1 MRSYSIF
8 NMLTKSQIQNSAC
21 LHHEAEKKRIP
32 MRAFSLEYPS
42 MTIEDGYAIQAAWIK
57 LKEDEGRKIIGR
69 KVGLTSRAMQQA
81 MKIDEPDFGTLLDDM
96 LIESGAVIPASD
108 FIDPRIEVEIT
119 FVLKNDLFGDDLSIE
134 QVIAATDY
142 VVPSLELIAARS
154 HRVDPETGYT
164 RKVYDTISD
173 NAANAGIVVGETRVK
188 PNDIDLR
195 WAGAILYRNG
205 IVEETGLGAGILDH
219 PARGIIWL
227 AKRFAPHG
235 IKLDAGQYIM
245 SGSFTRPIIARA
257 GDDFKADF
265 GPMGTVELSF
275 S

>member
-1 MRSYSIF
+1 
-8 NMLTKSQIQNSAC
+8 MLTKSQIELSAR
-21 LHHEAEKKRIP
+21 LHHEAEKARTP
-32 MRAFSLEYPS
+32 FPAFSQQYPD
-42 MTIEDGYAIQAAWIK
+42 MTIEDGYAVQAAWIK
-57 LKEDEGRKIIGR
+57 LKESEGRKVIGR
-69 KVGLTSRAMQQA
+69 KVGLTSRAMQDA

-96 LIESGAVIPASD
+96 VFENGATIPAAD
-108 FIDPRIEVEIT
+108 FIDPRVEVEIT
-119 FVLKNDLFGDDLSIE
+119 FVLKKDLFGDDLSVE
-134 QVIAATDY
+134 DVLDATDY
-142 VVPSLELIAARS
+142 IVPSLELIAARS

-173 NAANAGIVVGETRVK
+173 NAANAGIIVGDVRSDPRDV
-188 PNDIDLR
+188 DMR
-195 WAGAILYRNG
+195 WAGSILYRNG

-245 SGSFTRPIIARA
+245 SGSFTRPVVARA
-257 GDDFKADF
+257 GDQFAADF
-265 GPMGTVELSF
+265 GPLGTVELGF

>member
-1 MRSYSIF
+1 
-8 NMLTKSQIQNSAC
+8 MLTKKQIQDSAQR
-21 LHHEAEKKRIP
+21 HHAAEKSRTS
-32 MRAFSLEYPS
+32 MQAFSLQYAD
-42 MTIEDGYAIQAAWIK
+42 MTIEDGYAVQDAWIK
-57 LKEDEGRKIIGR
+57 IKQAEGRKIIGR

-81 MKIDEPDFGTLLDDM
+81 MKIDEPDFGTILDDM
-96 LIESGAVIPASD
+96 LFANGATIPASD

-119 FVLKNDLFGDDLSIE
+119 FVLKDDLFGDDLSIKDVLE
-134 QVIAATDY
+134 ATDY
-142 VVPSLELIAARS
+142 VVPSLEIIAARS
-154 HRVDPETGYT
+154 HRVDPVTGYT

-173 NAANAGIVVGETRVK
+173 NAANAGIVVGDKRVK
-188 PNDIDLR
+188 PADIDLR
-195 WAGAILYRNG
+195 WTGAILYRND

-257 GDDFKADF
+257 GDKFKADF
-265 GPMGTVELSF
+265 GPLGTVELNF

>member
-1 MRSYSIF
+1 
-8 NMLTKSQIQNSAC
+8 MLNEIQILESAR
-21 LHHEAEKKRIP
+21 LHHEAEKARKP
-32 MRAFSLEYPS
+32 MRAFSLQYPD
-42 MTIEDGYAIQAAWIK
+42 MTIADGYAVQDAWMKIK
-57 LKEDEGRKIIGR
+57 EAEGRKVIGR
-69 KVGLTSRAMQQA
+69 KVGLTSRAMQEA
-81 MKIDEPDFGTLLDDM
+81 MKINEPDFGTLLDDM
-96 LIESGAVIPASD
+96 LFENGATIPASD

-119 FVLKNDLFGDDLSIE
+119 FVLKDDLFGDDLSIE
-134 QVIAATDY
+134 DVLAATDY

-154 HRVDPETGYT
+154 HRIDPETGYT

-173 NAANAGIVVGETRVK
+173 NAANAGIVVGDTRVK
-188 PNDIDLR
+188 PTDIDLR
-195 WAGAILYRNG
+195 WTGAILYRNG

-227 AKRFAPHG
+227 AKRFEPHG

-257 GDDFKADF
+257 GDAFKADF
-265 GPMGTVELSF
+265 GPLGTVELIF

>member
-1 MRSYSIF
+1 M
-8 NMLTKSQIQNSAC
+8 QIKESAR
-21 LHHEAEKKRIP
+21 LHHEAEKTRKP
-32 MRAFSLEYPS
+32 MRAFSMKYPG
-42 MTIEDGYAIQAAWIK
+42 MTIEDGYAVQDAWVRLK
-57 LKEDEGRKIIGR
+57 LAEGRKVIGR

-81 MKIDEPDFGTLLDDM
+81 MNINEPDFGTLLDDM
-96 LIESGAVIPASD
+96 LFENGATICASD

-119 FVLKNDLFGDDLSIE
+119 FVLKEDLFGENLNVEDVL
-134 QVIAATDY
+134 AATDY

-173 NAANAGIVVGETRVK
+173 NAANAGIIVGETRLK
-188 PNDIDLR
+188 PNEIDLR

-219 PARGIIWL
+219 PARGLIWL

-257 GDDFKADF
+257 GDHFKADF
-265 GPMGTVELSF
+265 GTLGTVELSF

>member
-1 MRSYSIF
+1 
-8 NMLTKSQIQNSAC
+8 MLSKIQIEDSARR
-21 LHHEAEKKRIP
+21 HHEAEKTRSP
-32 MRAFSLEYPS
+32 MQAFSLQYPD
-42 MTIEDGYAIQAAWIK
+42 MTIEDGYAVQDAWIQIK
-57 LKEDEGRKIIGR
+57 LDEGRKIIGR

-81 MKIDEPDFGTLLDDM
+81 MKIDEPDFGTILDDM
-96 LIESGAVIPASD
+96 LFENGATIPVSD

-119 FVLKNDLFGDDLSIE
+119 FVLKHDLFGDDLTIE
-134 QVIAATDY
+134 DVIAATDY

-154 HRVDPETGYT
+154 FRVDPETGYT

-173 NAANAGIVVGETRVK
+173 NAANAGIIIGDTKVN
-188 PNDIDLR
+188 PDDIDLR

-235 IKLDAGQYIM
+235 IKLEAGHFIL
-245 SGSFTRPIIARA
+245 SGSFTRPIMARA
-257 GDDFKADF
+257 GDYFKADF
-265 GPMGTVELSF
+265 GSLGSVELSF

>member
-1 MRSYSIF
+1 
-8 NMLTKSQIQNSAC
+8 MLTKEQIQDSAQR
-21 LHHEAEKKRIP
+21 HHQAEKTRVP
-32 MRAFSLEYPS
+32 MRAFSLKYQD
-42 MTIEDGYAIQAAWIK
+42 MTIEDGYAVQEAWIK
-57 LKEDEGRKIIGR
+57 LKEAEGRRVIGR
-69 KVGLTSRAMQQA
+69 KVGLTSRAMQEA

-96 LIESGAVIPASD
+96 LFENGATIPASD

-119 FVLKNDLFGDDLSIE
+119 FVLKDDLFGDDLSVE
-134 QVIAATDY
+134 DVIAATDY

-173 NAANAGIVVGETRVK
+173 NAANAGIIVGDNK
-188 PNDIDLR
+188 MNPNEIDLR
-195 WAGAILYRNG
+195 WAGAILYRND

-257 GDDFKADF
+257 GDHFKADF
-265 GPMGTVELSF
+265 GPLGTVELSF

>member
-1 MRSYSIF
+1 
-8 NMLTKSQIQNSAC
+8 MLSKKQILKSAQ
-21 LHHEAEKKRIP
+21 LHHLAEKTRTP
-32 MRAFSLEYPS
+32 MRAFSLQYPD
-42 MTIEDGYAIQAAWIK
+42 MTIEDGYAVQDAWIK
-57 LKEDEGRKIIGR
+57 IKKAEGRKVIGR
-69 KVGLTSRAMQQA
+69 KVGLTSRAMQLA
-81 MKIDEPDFGTLLDDM
+81 MNIGEPDFGTLLDDM
-96 LIESGAVIPASD
+96 LFENGATIPAAD
-108 FIDPRIEVEIT
+108 FIDPRIEVEVT
-119 FVLKNDLFGDDLSIE
+119 FVLKKDLMGAELTVEDVLE
-134 QVIAATDY
+134 ATEY

-173 NAANAGIVVGETRVK
+173 NAANAGIVVGDKKVDPK
-188 PNDIDLR
+188 DIDLR
-195 WAGAILYRNG
+195 WTGAILYRNG

-245 SGSFTRPIIARA
+245 SGSFTRPVVARA
-257 GDDFKADF
+257 GDHFKADF
-265 GPMGTVELSF
+265 GPMGSVELSF

>member
-1 MRSYSIF
+1 
-8 NMLTKSQIQNSAC
+8 MLSVNQIQESAR
-21 LHHEAEKKRIP
+21 LHHAAEKTSTP
-32 MRAFSLEYPS
+32 MRAFSLQNPS
-42 MTIEDGYAIQAAWIK
+42 MTIEDGYAVQSAWMKIK
-57 LKEDEGRKIIGR
+57 EAEGRKIIGR

-81 MKIDEPDFGTLLDDM
+81 MKINEPDFGTLLDDM
-96 LIESGAVIPASD
+96 LFENGSTIPASG

-119 FVLKNDLFGDDLSIE
+119 FVLKDDLVGDDLSE
-134 QVIAATDY
+134 EDVLEATDY

-173 NAANAGIVVGETRVK
+173 NAANAGIIVGETRVK

-195 WAGAILYRNG
+195 WTGAILYRNG

-245 SGSFTRPIIARA
+245 SGSFTRPIIATA
-257 GDDFKADF
+257 GDQFKADF
-265 GPMGTVELSF
+265 GPLGTVELSF

>member
-1 MRSYSIF
+1 
-8 NMLTKSQIQNSAC
+8 MLTKAQIEDSARR
-21 LHHEAEKKRIP
+21 HHEAEKTGIP
-32 MRAFSLEYPS
+32 MRAFSLTYQD
-42 MTIEDGYAIQAAWIK
+42 MTIEDGYAVQEAWIK
-57 LKEDEGRKIIGR
+57 LKEAEGRKVIGR
-69 KVGLTSRAMQQA
+69 KVGLTSRAMQEA

-96 LIESGAVIPASD
+96 LFDNGATIPASD

-119 FVLKNDLFGDDLSIE
+119 FVLKEDLFGDDLSVE
-134 QVIAATDY
+134 DVIAATDY

-173 NAANAGIVVGETRVK
+173 NAANAGIIVGDTQIN

-235 IKLDAGQYIM
+235 VKLDAGHYIM
-245 SGSFTRPIIARA
+245 SGSFTRPVIARA
-257 GDDFKADF
+257 GDHFKADF
-265 GPMGTVELSF
+265 GPLGTVELSF
-275 S
+275 SE

>member
-1 MRSYSIF
+1 
-8 NMLTKSQIQNSAC
+8 
-21 LHHEAEKKRIP
+21 
-32 MRAFSLEYPS
+32 

>member
-1 MRSYSIF
+1 
-8 NMLTKSQIQNSAC
+8 MLSKKQIQRSAQ
-21 LHHEAEKKRIP
+21 LHHEAEKQRKP
-32 MRAFSLEYPS
+32 MRAFSIQYPD
-42 MTIEDGYAIQAAWIK
+42 MTIEDGYAVQDAWIK
-57 LKEDEGRKIIGR
+57 VKEAEGRKVIGR
-69 KVGLTSRAMQQA
+69 KVGLTSRAMQEA

-96 LIESGAVIPASD
+96 LFDNGATIPAAD
-108 FIDPRIEVEIT
+108 FIDPRIEVELT
-119 FVLKNDLFGDDLSIE
+119 FVLKHDLQGEADYILPSI
-134 QVIAATDY
+134 
-142 VVPSLELIAARS
+142 ELIAARS
-154 HRVDPETGYT
+154 HRIDPETGYT

-173 NAANAGIVVGETRVK
+173 NAANAGIIVGDTKVAPGEV
-188 PNDIDLR
+188 DLR

-245 SGSFTRPIIARA
+245 SGSFTRPVIARA
-257 GDDFKADF
+257 GDHFKADF
-265 GPMGTVELSF
+265 GALGTVELSF

>member
-1 MRSYSIF
+1 
-8 NMLTKSQIQNSAC
+8 MLTKEQIQDSAR
-21 LHHEAEKKRIP
+21 LHHEAEKARKP
-32 MRAFSLEYPS
+32 MRAFSLQYPDMS
-42 MTIEDGYAIQAAWIK
+42 IEDGYAVQDAWIK
-57 LKEDEGRKIIGR
+57 LKQAEGRKIIGR
-69 KVGLTSRAMQQA
+69 KVGLTSRAMQEA
-81 MKIDEPDFGTLLDDM
+81 MKINEPDFGTLLDDM
-96 LIESGAVIPASD
+96 LFENGATVPASD

-119 FVLKNDLFGDDLSIE
+119 FVLKDDLFGDALTIE
-134 QVIAATDY
+134 DVLAATDY

-173 NAANAGIVVGETRVK
+173 NAANAGIIVGDNKVK
-188 PNDIDLR
+188 PNDVDLR

-257 GDDFKADF
+257 GDHFKADF
-265 GPMGTVELSF
+265 GHMGTVELSF